1 MHCTYPHI
9 LLTFYLFSLLNLNQP
24 IGAYFSDI
32 SGSIARNSIRD
43 SFQRCIVLTD
53 VKGMTVSDNIA
64 HNTVGHCYALATG
77 SETGNSFLRNL
88 GAVTMN
94 MPIGKLMSMTDT
106 DTSAA
111 TFYSASP
118 ANTWTGNIAAGSDS
132 YGMWFELQDSV
143 RGVASKYYPF
153 ISPSTASIQSF
164 SGNGLHFLRAIIAA
178 SFRFFFLVRYKWGL
192 FSTRVQRQSI
202 SSSSYSSFPITR
214 SASDIVLTYEYKPK

>member
-94 MPIGKLMSMTDT
+94 TPIGKLMSMTDT

-143 RGVASKYYPF
+143 RGVASKYYSL
-153 ISPSTASIQSF
+153 ISLSIASIQDF
-164 SGNGLHFLRAIIAA
+164 SVMCFTVTILMDFDFIRMDCILL
-178 SFRFFFLVRYKWGL
+178 S
-192 FSTRVQRQSI
+192 
-202 SSSSYSSFPITR
+202 
-214 SASDIVLTYEYKPK
+214 